1 METVLHQGIKYKGK
15 KLKSSSFQVAL
26 VATKAIEKNFQWTTV
41 YLLVPQATTWHSVK
55 EYTFPLGPCV
65 SQRTQ
70 ALAVDFSGGLVPLLF
85 PRWSLTVDWGRKGMC
100 YFPKWNIDKKT
111 CVKLGI
117 YRSLNLRLLKLRWTP
132 ENHGSEKNELI
143 WIHPRSPSLLK
154 LLDCL
159 MCWCNN

>member
-111 CVKLGI
+111 CVKLVQVTEVKVDAWKS
-117 YRSLNLRLLKLRWTP
+117 RVWKKWTDLNPSQVTKFAQTIRLL
-132 ENHGSEKNELI
+132 NV
-143 WIHPRSPSLLK
+143 
-154 LLDCL
+154 L
-159 MCWCNN
+159 M